1 MSIPTI
7 TAAIANATNGT
18 ASIAASNAK
27 PSSVDFHT
35 LVSTLLSASALR
47 DWLKL
52 FVVGGAL
59 ETCRRY
65 LFSWWDAI
73 VQAFWITATFD
84 ATDDAYRWVL
94 YWLSRHPVWNEAR
107 TFEVSTRT
115 FGLDYTSDEDE
126 GETTSRPVS
135 YLPSLENTYS
145 IWYKHF
151 YTTVAREEKA
161 ENRWSKKE
169 SLELRI
175 LARDRSI
182 LQSLLDEAREAYKA
196 AEKKH
201 ISIYAADISGDW
213 RFMTCRPKRPL
224 SSDILDPG
232 IKELLLNDAR
242 DFLDSRKWYTDRGIP
257 FRRGYLLYGAPGS
270 GKTSMIQ
277 SIAGELR
284 LNVYIVTLSRI
295 GMDDS
300 SLNELI
306 SNMPQRC
313 IALLEDIDAAFTTGI
328 KRDLPLDVTVKRSA
342 RGKEDDDSDDESN
355 KKARHD
361 DKNVDTGSRVT
372 LSGLLN
378 ALDGIGAQEGR
389 ILFATTNNYKA
400 LDPALCRPGRMDLHV
415 EFKLASRHQAESLY
429 KCFYMPDGTD
439 DTDGSRTDE
448 GYRSRRGGV
457 DNDETDDEDDSV
469 KNSEKKPLLRTSS
482 SRTRRSSASPPPS
495 PSTLPNSHLSHHHL
509 SRSEVL
515 ALAARFAD
523 TIPEREFSMA
533 SLQGYLMIYKT
544 RAREAVEN
552 ASEWVEKER
561 TARKERS

>member
-1 MSIPTI
+1 MSLSAI

-18 ASIAASNAK
+18 ASIVASNTT
-27 PSSVDFHT
+27 PSSGDFHS

-73 VQAFWITATFD
+73 VEAFWITATFD
-84 ATDDAYRWVL
+84 ANDDAYRWVL
-94 YWLSRHPVWNEAR
+94 YWLSRHPAWKEAR

-115 FGLDYTSDEDE
+115 FGLDYASDEDE
-126 GETTSRPVS
+126 EDSTSRPVS
-135 YLPSLENTYS
+135 YLPSMENTYS
-145 IWYKHF
+145 IWYKRR
-151 YTTVAREEKA
+151 YMTVAREEKS
-161 ENRWSKKE
+161 ENRWSTKE
-169 SLELRI
+169 SLELKI

-182 LQSLLDEAREAYKA
+182 LQSLLDEARETYKA
-196 AEKKH
+196 AEKKF
-201 ISIYAADISGDW
+201 ISIYAADTSGDW
-213 RFMTCRPKRPL
+213 RYMTCRPKRPL
-224 SSDILDPG
+224 SSIILDPG

-277 SIAGELR
+277 SIAGELS

-306 SNMPQRC
+306 SNMPRRC
-313 IALLEDIDAAFTTGI
+313 IALMEDIDAAFTTGI
-328 KRDLPLDVTVKRSA
+328 KRDLPLDVPVKRS
-342 RGKEDDDSDDESN
+342 GNEDHDSDDESN
-355 KKARHD
+355 EKARHD
-361 DKNVDTGSRVT
+361 DNKNVDTGSRVT

-415 EFKLASRHQAESLY
+415 EFKLASRHQTESLY
-429 KCFYMPDGTD
+429 KCFYMPVGAD
-439 DTDGSRTDE
+439 DTDSAEADE
-448 GYRSRRGGV
+448 GYGSRRGSIDG
-457 DNDETDDEDDSV
+457 DETDDEDENVES
-469 KNSEKKPLLRTSS
+469 SEKKPLLRTSS
-482 SRTRRSSASPPPS
+482 SPTRRSPTSPPPS
-495 PSTLPNSHLSHHHL
+495 DLPSSHLPHHDL

-523 TIPEREFSMA
+523 TIPEREVSMA
-533 SLQGYLMIYKT
+533 SLQGYLMMYKT

-552 ASEWVEKER
+552 ASEWIEKER
-561 TARKERS
+561 AARRERS